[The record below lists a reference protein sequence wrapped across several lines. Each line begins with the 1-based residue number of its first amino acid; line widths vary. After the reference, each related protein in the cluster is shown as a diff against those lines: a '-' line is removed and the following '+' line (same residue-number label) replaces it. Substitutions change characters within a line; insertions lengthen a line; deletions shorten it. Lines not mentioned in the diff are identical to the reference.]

1 MTATTPTMIDGVRA
15 RPRVGRAAAWG
26 LLVVLILVTIFPFY
40 WALRTGFSTTAALF
54 TSGQSLLP
62 IEPTSLNFER
72 VLGLEP
78 LSAGGASF
86 DFFKILINTVIVA
99 TSITIGQVIF
109 SAMAAY
115 SFARLK
121 FRGRDKLFMLVLTG
135 LMIPPIFTLLPN
147 FLLIKQLG
155 LLNSLPGIVAPFFLM
170 TPFAVFFLRQ
180 FYLGISASLEEAAR
194 IDGAGHFRTFFEII
208 VPIARAPMFTLAI
221 LTYITAWNEFLWPLV
236 VGRSEDVHVFTVAL
250 QQFTTQQP
258 GFAPDWGG
266 LMAATMIAAAP
277 IIILFLFLGRHVVDA
292 IQFSGIK

>member
-1 MTATTPTMIDGVRA
+1 MTATTPTMIDGARA
-15 RPRVGRAAAWG
+15 RPRVGRAAAWA